1 MLMSVAILDGF
12 KQSIEKKLTGFAS
25 HITVTN
31 HDANYSYQANPIEKN
46 EEIENKIL
54 KIQGVKHIQ
63 AIAIKAGLVKTMND
77 TYGVVLKG
85 VGADYDWSFIEENIV
100 RGNHFVVPQ
109 KETKPLKDVV
119 ISEEMAKKFNVDT
132 GSYIYMYFIEEQTR
146 MRKYKVVGIYNSSL
160 SEFDKIYIYADIHD
174 IERLNNWNYKDKEQ
188 FTGYE
193 ILINDFK
200 KLDKVALDVN
210 RKVGFRFD
218 NKGNKLKISTIKELY
233 PQIFDWLSLLNMN
246 AAVLLIIMFFVASIN
261 MITAL
266 LILILERTNMIGLLK
281 AIGSTNKSIRK
292 IFIFNGLIILL
303 KGLIWGNLITFAI
316 ILLQHYTHFIP
327 LNPQIYYI
335 NYVPFSIDITKILL
349 INIGMII
356 LTFLVLLLPSM
367 FITKIDPVK
376 AIKFN

>member
-1 MLMSVAILDGF
+1 MSVAILDGF